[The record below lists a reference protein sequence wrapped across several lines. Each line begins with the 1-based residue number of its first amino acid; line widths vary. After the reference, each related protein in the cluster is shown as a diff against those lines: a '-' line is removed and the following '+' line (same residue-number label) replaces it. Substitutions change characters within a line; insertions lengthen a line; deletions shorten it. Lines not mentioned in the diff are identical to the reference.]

1 MPDNRANAIA
11 SIPPANATL
20 RRRGTGFDGWRAL
33 TRRTAQ
39 VHHDRTTRMPS
50 VGSGSNV
57 QPSSRFWS
65 VGPSVGAGPW
75 AKTGDAGSAVVTVAP
90 AIPRTAA
97 SHERDLRFGV
107 IDRAVMPIT
116 RIVPRRPLTRVRRG
130 GRHRTVRR
138 RSALS

>member
-1 MPDNRANAIA
+1 M
-11 SIPPANATL
+11 PPANATV
-20 RRRGTGFDGWRAL
+20 RRRGTGFDGWSAF

-39 VHHDRTTRMPS
+39 IHQDTATRMPS

-75 AKTGDAGSAVVTVAP
+75 AKTGEARSVVATVAP
-90 AIPRTAA
+90 TTPRTAA

-116 RIVPRRPLTRVRRG
+116 RIVP
-130 GRHRTVRR
+130 
-138 RSALS
+138 